1 MKGFLITAT
10 CLLTIS
16 QVITAQDSQGRG
28 DTKINVPIIIDKG
41 RKYPNKYA
49 PPVPIYLSVF
59 VGDGNISCELP
70 FEDYPIYVEIER
82 TASPY
87 GLWGVCIYD
96 GESLTVEF
104 EPLVGEY
111 KLTLHTSDESSYIG
125 YFTIE

>member
-16 QVITAQDSQGRG
+16 QVMTAQDTQCKG
-28 DTKINVPIIIDKG
+28 DTKINIPIIIDKG

-49 PPVPIYLSVF
+49 PPVPIYLSVY
-59 VGDGNISCELP
+59 VGDDNLSCELP
-70 FEDYPIYVEIER
+70 FEVYPIDVEIER
-82 TASPY
+82 TSAPY
-87 GLWGVCIYD
+87 GLWVGCVYG

-104 EPLVGEY
+104 EPLCGEY
-111 KLTLHTSDESSYIG
+111 KLTLNTGDESSYVG